1 MPTTSEMIQDA
12 SNRVADYAIKADAAA
27 RGAIDYAA
35 NLINLVKVKLPH
47 WSASSFPVPGTIDM
61 GKTPS
66 MFTEVYHDPGSPGP
80 APDIA
85 AIMQDAF
92 DRANGPTQAMIDA
105 AVLAFLNQYCPGY
118 GNMLALLQAEINT
131 GISYSPVS
139 DSQYNAYVTQLENG
153 LDDDRKAEQ
162 RKIGR
167 APANGHETP
176 LYLYAR
182 LDQAE
187 QNYTDRLAKGR
198 TDLTT
203 AMVQIGL
210 DYRKF
215 CLGAQS
221 SLIENSR
228 SMMLTYA
235 GIIAQL
241 QDFMLRYGLAAGQ
254 VAMQGY
260 EAELKEKE
268 GQRAAAL
275 AVLSAA
281 IQRSQG
287 EMMVFKTRI
296 EALVATKEFEF
307 KSIVTQIEQLK
318 IPYEGE
324 LRVNLEQAQ
333 IAMHSGMKTV
343 DATTGMAHMQGGIA
357 QALASGI
364 NATASTSAQE

>member
-1 MPTTSEMIQDA
+1 
-12 SNRVADYAIKADAAA
+12 
-27 RGAIDYAA
+27 
-35 NLINLVKVKLPH
+35 
-47 WSASSFPVPGTIDM
+47 
-61 GKTPS
+61 
-66 MFTEVYHDPGSPGP
+66 
-80 APDIA
+80 
-85 AIMQDAF
+85 
-92 DRANGPTQAMIDA
+92 
-105 AVLAFLNQYCPGY
+105 
-118 GNMLALLQAEINT
+118 
-131 GISYSPVS
+131 
-139 DSQYNAYVTQLENG
+139 
-153 LDDDRKAEQ
+153 
-162 RKIGR
+162 
-167 APANGHETP
+167 
-176 LYLYAR
+176 
-182 LDQAE
+182 
-187 QNYTDRLAKGR
+187 
-198 TDLTT
+198 
-203 AMVQIGL
+203 
-210 DYRKF
+210 
-215 CLGAQS
+215 
-221 SLIENSR
+221 
-228 SMMLTYA
+228 
-235 GIIAQL
+235 
-241 QDFMLRYGLAAGQ
+241 
-254 VAMQGY
+254 MQGY